1 MTPKEKAEQLLA
13 KMNVIHYRTLVGK
26 KKDMRVPI
34 SMYDSQIKQC
44 ALIAVDEIEQALTDY
59 GRGDSLE
66 LQNMDSEFRYW
77 SKVREEI
84 RNIKTN

>member
-1 MTPKEKAEQLLA
+1 MTPTEKAQDLLD

-26 KKDMRVPI
+26 NKDMKVPI

-44 ALIAVDEIEQALTDY
+44 ALIALDEIEKALIDY
-59 GRGDSLE
+59 GRGDSLQ

-77 SKVREEI
+77 LKVREEI
-84 RNIKTN
+84 QKIKTN